1 MADLILVVDDEP
13 RVRGVL
19 ARLLEREGYSVLQAE
34 SGELALEAIDR
45 QPPDMVLL
53 DVTLPGLSGFDVCR
67 TVRLKNSCELLP
79 IALITG
85 MSDSVSRIR
94 GLEAGADDFVSKPFE
109 PEVLLARIRSL
120 LRVKRL
126 TDQLERTENVIFAI
140 ARTVEARDA
149 YTDAHLWR
157 MAEYSRTMAKALGSS
172 PEDSRFAWYGGLLHD
187 IGKIGIDDNVLKKP
201 GALTEA
207 EFAEVKRHPD
217 VGANIVSSLRFAPVV
232 APIIRG
238 HHERWDGR
246 GYPQGLSGQEIPF
259 AARIVSVADAW
270 DAMTT
275 DRPYRPALPHEEAI
289 RRLRRGSGEQWDP
302 AMVDTFLGLLERGE
316 LETAAARA
324 TSVA

>member
-1 MADLILVVDDEP
+1 MAELILVVDDEP
-13 RVRGVL
+13 RVRSVL
-19 ARLLEREGYSVLQAE
+19 ARLLEREGYGVHQAE
-34 SGELALEAIDR
+34 SGEAALEFLER
-45 QPPDMVLL
+45 QQPDMILL
-53 DVTLPGLSGFDVCR
+53 DVTLPGLSGLDVCR
-67 TVRLKNSCELLP
+67 SVRTRNACELLP

-85 MSDSVSRIR
+85 LSDSVSRIH

-157 MAEYSRTMAKALGSS
+157 MAEYSRRMADALGAS
-172 PEDSRFAWYGGLLHD
+172 PEQSRYAWYGGLLHD
-187 IGKIGIDDNVLKKP
+187 IGKIGIDDHVLKKP

-246 GYPQGLSGQEIPF
+246 GYPQGLSGEDIPF
-259 AARIVSVADAW
+259 AARIVAVADAW

-275 DRPYRPALPHEEAI
+275 DRPYRPALPHEEAV
-289 RRLRRGSGEQWDP
+289 RRLQRGSGEQWDP
-302 AMVDTFLGLLERGE
+302 TMVDTFLSLLERGG
-316 LETAAARA
+316 LDAPASRTAA
-324 TSVA
+324 VA

>member
-1 MADLILVVDDEP
+1 MI
-13 RVRGVL
+13 
-19 ARLLEREGYSVLQAE
+19 
-34 SGELALEAIDR
+34 
-45 QPPDMVLL
+45 LL
-53 DVTLPGLSGFDVCR
+53 DVTLPGQSGFDVCR
-67 TVRLKNSCELLP
+67 AVRRREGCELLP

-85 MSDSVSRIR
+85 LSDSVSRIR

-109 PEVLLARIRSL
+109 PALLMARIRSL

-157 MAEYSRTMAKALGSS
+157 MAEYSRRMADALGASR
-172 PEDSRFAWYGGLLHD
+172 EETRFAWYGGLLHD
-187 IGKIGIDDNVLKKP
+187 IGKIGIDEHVLKKP
-201 GALTEA
+201 GALTDS
-207 EFAEVKRHPD
+207 EFAEVRRHPD

-246 GYPQGLSGQEIPF
+246 GYPQGLRGEQIPF
-259 AARIVSVADAW
+259 AARIVAVADAW

-275 DRPYRPALPHEEAI
+275 DRPYRPALPLEEAV

-302 AMVDTFLGLLERGE
+302 AVVAMFLGLLERGD
-316 LETAAARA
+316 LEPAAPRT
-324 TSVA
+324 TSAA